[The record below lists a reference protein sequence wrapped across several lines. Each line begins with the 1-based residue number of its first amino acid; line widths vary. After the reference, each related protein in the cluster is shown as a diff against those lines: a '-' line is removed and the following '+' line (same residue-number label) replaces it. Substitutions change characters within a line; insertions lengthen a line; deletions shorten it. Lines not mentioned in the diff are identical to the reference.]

1 MNDIYKNRVDTYF
14 ALKRAGTNPFPI
26 SLKRTHSAEGA
37 HQAFKKLSY
46 GEKVVI
52 LCGRIM
58 TLREHGGSAFLDIR
72 DGTGKFQ
79 LYVKKDAMGEKAY
92 EEFFRHFDIGDIIEA
107 RGTLFTTKRGE
118 ETLLVSTIRMLAKT
132 FRPLPEKWHGLQDVE
147 ERYRKRYLDLLMSE
161 QARRIFLVR
170 SLLLKATRTYLD
182 KAGFMEVETSI
193 LQPIPGGASARP
205 FQTHLNA
212 LDMDL
217 YLRVAPEL
225 DLKKLLVGGFE
236 KVYEIGRSFRNEGI
250 DYAHNPEFT
259 SLEFYWAYTDYK
271 ELMKFSEKFLVHL
284 FKALGVYP
292 VLEHEGKTINLKMPW
307 QRIEFTALFQKYLN
321 IDYESL
327 NRDAL
332 AKKAAELGMHIA
344 KHLEKAQIA
353 DLLYKKACRP
363 HLTNPTFVIHH
374 PTELAPLAKQIPDNP
389 KYDARFQL
397 VIGGWEIVNAF
408 SELNDPI
415 LQREAFGAQE
425 KLRKG
430 GDLEAQRLDE
440 SFLEAL
446 EYGLPPAAGFAF
458 GVDRLTALVTNSHS
472 LREVILFPTMRQK
485 EKEKRRERHAGKKS

>member
-1 MNDIYKNRVDTYF
+1 MSDLSKNRVNKYL
-14 ALKRAGTNPFPI
+14 ALKRVGINPFPI
-26 SLKRTHSAEGA
+26 SLKRTHSAKDAHGA
-37 HQAFKKLSY
+37 FGKLS
-46 GEKVVI
+46 GNKKEVI

-58 TLREHGGSAFLDIR
+58 TLREHGGSTFLDIL

-79 LYVKKDAMGEKAY
+79 LYLKKDAMGDKAY
-92 EEFFRHFDIGDIIEA
+92 EEFLEYFDIGDIVEA
-107 RGTLFTTKRGE
+107 RGTLFATKRGE
-118 ETLLVSTIRMLAKT
+118 ETLLLSKISMLAKT
-132 FRPLPEKWHGLQDVE
+132 FLSLPEKWHGLQDVE

-161 QARRIFLVR
+161 EVRRIFLAR
-170 SLLLKATRTYLD
+170 SLLLKTTRAYLD
-182 KAGFMEVETSI
+182 KEGFMEVETSI
-193 LQPIPGGASARP
+193 LQSIPGGASARP
-205 FQTHLNA
+205 FKTHLNA

-271 ELMKFSEKFLVHL
+271 ELMKFSEKLFTHL

-292 VLEHEGKTINLKMPW
+292 TLTHEGKSIDLKTPW
-307 QRIEFTALFQKYLN
+307 PRIEFTALFQKYLD

-332 AKKAAELGMHIA
+332 AKKAVQLGI
-344 KHLEKAQIA
+344 KVDEHLQKGQIG

-363 HLTNPTFVIHH
+363 NLQNPTFVIHH

-397 VIGGWEIVNAF
+397 IIGGWEIVNAF

-415 LQREAFGAQE
+415 LQREAFEAQE
-425 KLRKG
+425 KQRKG
-430 GDLEAQRLDE
+430 GDEEAQRLDE
-440 SFLEAL
+440 SFVEAL
-446 EYGLPPAAGFAF
+446 EHGLPPAAGFAF
-458 GVDRLTALVTNSHS
+458 GVDRLTALLTNSHS
-472 LREVILFPTMRQK
+472 LREVILFPTMRLKQGNK
-485 EKEKRRERHAGKKS
+485 PT